1 MELQAPA
8 GTREWQKERERYPFT
23 WSQQQEWQE
32 CRQGAARRTSS
43 PRRRLKSGHTI
54 FMLISTVI
62 GFFICTGLQA
72 LYSLLVFLLIHKSH
86 AYQIKKIA
94 PISMFYFAHQQCD
107 LIVRNGQ
114 GFLDIQYI
122 TTICLMILIWYGS
135 KWLLIQT
142 FFSFYGA
149 LKGRPIGKKMLFV
162 RRGVSGRKE

>member
-86 AYQIKKIA
+86 AYQIKKINCSNFNVLFCTSTMWSHCKKWTRLPGYTVYKNCMKTA
-94 PISMFYFAHQQCD
+94 PNLSHDPDMIWIKMIFFLSWFGPNNAYWLKHFFHSMEH
-107 LIVRNGQ
+107 
-114 GFLDIQYI
+114 
-122 TTICLMILIWYGS
+122 
-135 KWLLIQT
+135 
-142 FFSFYGA
+142 
-149 LKGRPIGKKMLFV
+149 
-162 RRGVSGRKE
+162 